1 MKSLSEGK
9 KQILFVSLGHF
20 FGNHFNHSVFLIFLQ
35 KILHIIRGISESSHH
50 LLLISFVIFQMSLR
64 ARKAYIQIL
73 LAVRTEGVSGIRPYK
88 SGKTEKGMNR
98 RDALLPLQTIL
109 TDSMIY

>member
-1 MKSLSEGK
+1 
-9 KQILFVSLGHF
+9 
-20 FGNHFNHSVFLIFLQ
+20 
-35 KILHIIRGISESSHH
+35 
-50 LLLISFVIFQMSLR
+50 MSLR